1 MDVGKTCL
9 DRGIVKLE
17 HYFIMCVVFLIVYFF
32 FPLQKMIE
40 FEKSA
45 SDPRR
50 LFQSSF
56 RLLEE
61 EKWRK
66 SCWPNLVKIEDQ
78 LISACLAYEEG
89 MIKSYL

>member
-1 MDVGKTCL
+1 
-9 DRGIVKLE
+9 
-17 HYFIMCVVFLIVYFF
+17 
-32 FPLQKMIE
+32 MIE

-50 LFQSSF
+50 LFQNSK

-66 SCWPNLVKIEDQ
+66 TAWPNLVKIEDK
-78 LISACLAYEEG
+78 LIVACLEYEE
-89 MIKSYL
+89 SE

>member
-1 MDVGKTCL
+1 
-9 DRGIVKLE
+9 
-17 HYFIMCVVFLIVYFF
+17 
-32 FPLQKMIE
+32 MIE
-40 FEKSA
+40 FEKKA

-66 SCWPNLVKIEDQ
+66 SCWPNLVKIEDK
-78 LISACLAYEEG
+78 LINACVSYEES
-89 MIKSYL
+89 MFKTLYFYPFLFIYTRALCMCADNM

>member
-1 MDVGKTCL
+1 
-9 DRGIVKLE
+9 
-17 HYFIMCVVFLIVYFF
+17 
-32 FPLQKMIE
+32 MIE
-40 FEKSA
+40 FEKTA

-50 LFQSSF
+50 LFQPSF

-78 LISACLAYEEG
+78 LINACIAYEEG
-89 MIKSYL
+89 KVQIN